1 MRRSLIAF
9 AFALCLAPVAQ
20 ASSLTDRETAELLE
34 RAQLWQSR
42 YRDDLAREALDR
54 LFRIDPNHPEGLVQ
68 LARIQ
73 LRAGQDGEATR
84 TYERL
89 RAAHPSH
96 PGVLQLATLLR
107 LRGPDKEKYRQAQ
120 QLARAGHAEEA
131 LKAFRALLPDGIPDD
146 DLALEYALVL
156 AATQDGWEPARAMFA
171 GLAGRHPGDPK
182 YRLALATH
190 LSNRK
195 PVSAEALKS
204 LRELSAVPS
213 VAKPAREAWRRAIL
227 RLDPVEESLPALK
240 EYVADNPDDTTA
252 RERLDSVTK
261 AVDDRRKLL
270 ADPAYLAK
278 RDGLAA
284 LEAGQLEAAQSRLQ
298 EAIERRPDDAETA
311 GALGIV
317 RLRQARHAEA
327 HDLFVKAGQ
336 LDAAGRA
343 KWEGLARTARYWDL
357 MQQAG
362 AARQSGQPD
371 LAEARLVE
379 ARGLD
384 PKEPNAA
391 INLARLYA
399 ARERAADAERL
410 YREALVLE
418 PGNTNALAGLAT
430 LLLRAGR
437 DAEAAAI
444 LDKVDPAQRREIVAA
459 VEAARA
465 ARLKDE
471 AERLKGQ
478 GREREAIAALEEAA
492 AIDLADPWLRLDLAR
507 AYASRGEA
515 ARGQALFDEI
525 LRRRPEDPDTRFA
538 MAIFLAGV
546 EREPE
551 ALAVLE
557 PVGEKARTAS
567 MANLQRR
574 LWVAVQGKRADAFAR
589 LGRQA
594 EARQVLASA
603 QQAIGNDA
611 ALALEVAGA
620 CVQAGEPAAAKSL
633 LERFAAP
640 PANPSLDWR
649 IGQAR
654 LLDRMQADA
663 ELRALLARIGTLGP
677 TTPEQAREIA
687 ELDRWLSL
695 REARAL
701 LASGRR
707 EEAHRMAGE
716 LARSPRVSDP
726 GYAAAVAGILIELQD
741 FSGARP
747 LVERALDADPAHP
760 EALAHAGRLALRDG
774 KADDAVALE
783 QRSRASRLSAGAGG
797 GAAGLSRIVLPALP
811 GGPLEI
817 DAASPD
823 AMAAAQG
830 YPGEYRRLAELLD
843 QQASWLSSALDWRY
857 RSGTSG
863 KSQISAQELP
873 LEWRP
878 VGSHGNRWFV
888 RADVARVNAGA
899 LDLADPEASTFG
911 SALLCQPPCNSGS
924 LPQLEKGVAFGA
936 GLERD
941 GLRVDV
947 GTSPVG
953 FAVVNVVGGILYK
966 GDLGP
971 MSYSVDAS
979 RRPVTSSLLSHSGTT
994 DPNTGRTWGGV
1005 VATGVRLGLSRDS
1018 GGEYGAW
1025 SSLGLHRLGGRNV
1038 QDNDR
1043 AQLMAGGYRRFINED
1058 DRQFTVGVTGMLWRH
1073 GENAGEF
1080 TFGHGGYY
1088 SPGKYGSLALP
1099 ITYGVRTA
1107 RTSFAVRAS
1116 VSVAWSESKR
1126 APFFPTDPGLQ
1137 AQAMALAPVNGIDP
1151 WYPGGDEGR
1160 SYGRALG
1167 AALEHQLL
1175 PGLFVGG
1182 RVELERSTNY
1192 TPNRF
1197 LLYVRLA
1204 TDRPSARPVAFPPEP
1219 VLPSSQY

>member
-1 MRRSLIAF
+1 MRRGLIAL
-9 AFALCLAPVAQ
+9 AFALCLAPPAQ
-20 ASSLTDRETAELLE
+20 ASSLTDREAKELLD
-34 RAQLWQSR
+34 RSQLWQSR

-73 LRAGQDGEATR
+73 LRAGEEGEAAR

-89 RAAHPSH
+89 RAVHPAH

-107 LRGPDKEKYRQAQ
+107 LRGPDREKYRQAQ

-131 LKAFRALLPDGIPDD
+131 LKAYRALLPDGIPDD

-156 AATQDGWEPARAMFA
+156 AATQDGWEGARAMLA
-171 GLAGRHPGDPK
+171 GLEGRHPGDPK
-182 YRLALATH
+182 YRLAHASH
-190 LSNRK
+190 LSTRK
-195 PVSAEALKS
+195 PPSAEALKS
-204 LRELSAVPS
+204 LRELAAVPS

-240 EYVADNPDDTTA
+240 EYVAGNPDDATA

-261 AVDDRRKLL
+261 AVEERRKLL

-284 LEAGQLEAAQSRLQ
+284 LEAGRLDEAQARLQ
-298 EAIERRPDDAETA
+298 EAVALRPGDAETA

-317 RLRQARHAEA
+317 RLRQGRHGEA
-327 HDLFVKAGQ
+327 HELFVKAGQ

-343 KWEGLARTARYWDL
+343 KWDGLARTARFWDL
-357 MQQAG
+357 VKQAG
-362 AARQSGQPD
+362 AARQSGQD
-371 LAEARLVE
+371 DV
-379 ARGLD
+379 
-384 PKEPNAA
+384 
-391 INLARLYA
+391 
-399 ARERAADAERL
+399 AERL
-410 YREALVLE
+410 YREALALE
-418 PGNTNALAGLAT
+418 PGNTIALEGLAT

-437 DAEAAAI
+437 DAEAAAVMEK
-444 LDKVDPAQRREIVAA
+444 LDPARRREIAAA
-459 VEAARA
+459 VDAVRAERLKEEAA
-465 ARLKDE
+465 
-471 AERLKGQ
+471 RLKGQ

-492 AIDLADPWLRLDLAR
+492 AIDRADPWLRLDLAR
-507 AYASRGEA
+507 AYAAGGDA
-515 ARGQALFDEI
+515 ARGQALFDE
-525 LRRRPEDPDTRFA
+525 LLGRRPDDPDTRFA

-546 EREPE
+546 ERESE
-551 ALAVLE
+551 ALTVLE
-557 PVGEKARTAS
+557 PVAEKARTAS

-574 LWVAVQGKRADAFAR
+574 LWIAVQGRRADALAQQ
-589 LGRQA
+589 GRQA

-603 QQAIGNDA
+603 AQAIGNDA

-620 CVQAGEPAAAKSL
+620 CVQAGEPACAKSL
-633 LERFAAP
+633 LERFSAP

-654 LLDRMQADA
+654 LLNRMQADS
-663 ELRALLARIGTLGP
+663 ELRALLGSIDSLGP
-677 TTPEQAREIA
+677 KTPAQAREIH

-707 EEAHRMAGE
+707 EEARRMAGD
-716 LARSPRVSDP
+716 LALSPHASDP
-726 GYAAAVAGILIELQD
+726 DFAAAVAGILIELQD
-741 FSGARP
+741 YAGARP
-747 LVERALDADPAHP
+747 LVERALAANPGHP
-760 EALAHAGRLALRDG
+760 EALAHAARLAHREG
-774 KADDAVALE
+774 KADEAIALE
-783 QRSRASRLSAGAGG
+783 QRSRASRLSR
-797 GAAGLSRIVLPALP
+797 AAGDGADRLSRIDLPALP
-811 GGPLEI
+811 GGALAI
-817 DAASPD
+817 DAASPE
-823 AMAAAQG
+823 AVAAERG

-843 QQASWLSSALDWRY
+843 QEANWLSSALDWRY

-863 KSQISAQELP
+863 KSQVSAQELP
-873 LEWRP
+873 LEWKP
-878 VGSHGNRWFV
+878 GASGGNRWFF

-899 LDLADPEASTFG
+899 VDLADSEGSTFG
-911 SALLCQPPCNSGS
+911 SVLLCQPACGSGS
-924 LPQLEKGVAFGA
+924 LAQLEKGVAFSA
-936 GLERD
+936 GLERQD
-941 GLRVDV
+941 LRVDV
-947 GTSPVG
+947 GASPAG
-953 FAVVNVVGGILYK
+953 FAVVNFVGGLLYR

-971 MSYSVDAS
+971 LSYSVDAS

-1005 VATGVRLGLSRDS
+1005 VATGVRLGLAADS

-1025 SSLGLHRLGGRNV
+1025 GSLGLHRLGGRNV
-1038 QDNDR
+1038 LDNDR
-1043 AQLMAGGYRRFINED
+1043 AQLMAGGYRRLINEE
-1058 DRQFTVGVTGMLWRH
+1058 DRQLTVGVTGMHWRH
-1073 GENAGEF
+1073 SENAGEF

-1088 SPGKYGSLALP
+1088 SPGKYSSLALP
-1099 ITYGVRTA
+1099 VTYGLRTA

-1116 VSVAWSESKR
+1116 VSVAWSELER
-1126 APFFPTDPGLQ
+1126 APYFPTDPGLQ
-1137 AQAMALAPVNGIDP
+1137 AQAVALAPVNGIDP
-1151 WYPGGDEGR
+1151 WYPASDEGR

-1197 LLYVRLA
+1197 LFYVRLA

>member
-1 MRRSLIAF
+1 MRRGLIAF
-9 AFALCLAPVAQ
+9 AIALCLLPAAQ
-20 ASSLTDRETAELLE
+20 ASSLTDRETAELLA

-73 LRAGQDGEATR
+73 LRAGQEGEAAR

-89 RAAHPSH
+89 RAAHPAH
-96 PGVLQLATLLR
+96 PGALQLATLLR

-131 LKAFRALLPDGIPDD
+131 MKAFRALLPDGIPDD

-156 AATQDGWEPARAMFA
+156 AATQDGWEPARAMLA

-195 PVSAEALKS
+195 PVSAEALRS
-204 LRELSAVPS
+204 LRELSTVPS

-227 RLDPVEESLPALK
+227 RLDPVEESLPAMK
-240 EYVADNPDDTTA
+240 EYVADNPDDSTA
-252 RERLDSVTK
+252 RERLDGVTK
-261 AVDDRRKLL
+261 AVDERRRLL

-284 LEAGQLEAAQSRLQ
+284 LEAGQLDAAQSRLQ
-298 EAIERRPDDAETA
+298 DAIARRPDDAETL

-317 RLRQARHAEA
+317 RLRQARHADA
-327 HDLFVKAGQ
+327 HELFVKAGQ

-357 MQQAG
+357 LGQAG
-362 AARQSGQPD
+362 AARQSGQD
-371 LAEARLVE
+371 E
-379 ARGLD
+379 
-384 PKEPNAA
+384 
-391 INLARLYA
+391 I
-399 ARERAADAERL
+399 AERL
-410 YREALVLE
+410 YREALALE
-418 PGNTNALAGLAT
+418 PGRANALEGLVT

-444 LDKVDPAQRREIVAA
+444 IDKLDPAQRREIAAA
-459 VEAARA
+459 VDAARA

-471 AERLKGQ
+471 AARLKGQ

-492 AIDLADPWLRLDLAR
+492 AIDRADPWLRLDLAR
-507 AYASRGEA
+507 AYAARGEA
-515 ARGQALFDEI
+515 ERGQVLFDE
-525 LRRRPEDPDTRFA
+525 LLGRRPEDPDARFA

-551 ALAVLE
+551 ALSVLE

-574 LWVAVQGKRADAFAR
+574 LWVTVQGRRADALAR
-589 LGRQA
+589 QGRQA

-611 ALALEVAGA
+611 TLALEIAGA
-620 CVQAGEPAAAKSL
+620 CVQAGEPACAKSL

-654 LLDRMQADA
+654 LLNRMQADA
-663 ELRALLARIGTLGP
+663 QLRALLARIEALGP
-677 TTPEQAREIA
+677 KTPAQAREIA

-716 LARSPRVSDP
+716 LARSPHVSDP
-726 GYAAAVAGILIELQD
+726 DYAAAIAGILIELQD

-747 LVERALDADPAHP
+747 LVERALEANPEHP
-760 EALAHAGRLALRDG
+760 EALAHAGRLALREG
-774 KADDAVALE
+774 RADEAVAFE
-783 QRSRASRLSAGAGG
+783 QRSRASRMSRGAGG
-797 GAAGLSRIVLPALP
+797 GADGLSRIVLPALP
-811 GGPLEI
+811 GSPLAI
-817 DAASPD
+817 DAASPE
-823 AMAAAQG
+823 AVAAARG

-843 QQASWLSSALDWRY
+843 QQANWLSSALDWRY

-878 VGSHGNRWFV
+878 GESRGNRWFF

-911 SALLCQPPCNSGS
+911 SALLCQPPCDAGS

-936 GLERD
+936 GLERQ

-953 FAVVNVVGGILYK
+953 FAVVNFVGGLLYK

-971 MSYSVDAS
+971 MSYSVDVS

-1043 AQLMAGGYRRFINED
+1043 AQLMAGGYRRFINEE
-1058 DRQFTVGVTGMLWRH
+1058 DRQLTVGVTGMLWRH
-1073 GENAGEF
+1073 SENAGEF

-1088 SPGKYGSLALP
+1088 SPGKYASLALP
-1099 ITYGVRTA
+1099 ITYGLRTA

-1126 APFFPTDPGLQ
+1126 APFFPTDPEMQ